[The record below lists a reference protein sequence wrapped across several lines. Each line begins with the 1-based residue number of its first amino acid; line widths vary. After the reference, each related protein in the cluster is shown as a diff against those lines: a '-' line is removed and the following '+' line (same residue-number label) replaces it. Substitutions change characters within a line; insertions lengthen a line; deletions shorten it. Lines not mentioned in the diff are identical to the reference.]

1 MFELAKETLERIK
14 EKAELCGNELAFAN
28 GAPFAAS
35 TWCANSP
42 CYASCTGNCKGGCKG
57 SCTRSCQGERR

>member
-1 MFELAKETLERIK
+1 MFELTRETLERIK
-14 EKAELCGNELAFAN
+14 ERVELGDKKLVLAN
-28 GAPFAAS
+28 GTYFAAS
-35 TWCANSP
+35 TWCSNSP

>member
-1 MFELAKETLERIK
+1 MFELTKETLVRIK
-14 EKAELCGNELAFAN
+14 ERIESCNTKFAFEN
-28 GAPFAAS
+28 GVQFS
-35 TWCANSP
+35 TSSWCSNSP

>member
-1 MFELAKETLERIK
+1 MFELTRETLERIK
-14 EKAELCGNELAFAN
+14 ERVEMGDKRLVLAN
-28 GAPFAAS
+28 GTHFAAS